1 VTREK
6 QTIANELL
14 NLRTVTMKTRV
25 ERSLLVGASLMSRI
39 VRRSDRDI
47 IRLV

>member
-14 NLRTVTMKTRV
+14 NLKTVTMKTRV
-25 ERSLLVGASLMSRI
+25 ERSPLAEACLTRVLRC
-39 VRRSDRDI
+39 
-47 IRLV
+47 